1 MRARSSE
8 ANGAGIDAVLDWI
21 GVPAASV
28 TVSTVNTV
36 IASADP
42 SLVTGLADKCLCEG
56 NIQLSPGDDVLLLRK
71 GPKFMRLHSRRS
83 RIRVARGVR
92 PRASSGINLGF
103 ADLVFEGA
111 RLRPSPSWETYH
123 EDAHCCSR
131 TGHFGSRP
139 DPRSAR
145 ERGADVSGELL
156 IRV

>member
-56 NIQLSPGDDVLLLRK
+56 NIQLSPVMTSCSCARVPNSCASIHAGHEYVLREESD
-71 GPKFMRLHSRRS
+71 R
-83 RIRVARGVR
+83 AR
-92 PRASSGINLGF
+92 AQ
-103 ADLVFEGA
+103 E
-111 RLRPSPSWETYH
+111 
-123 EDAHCCSR
+123 
-131 TGHFGSRP
+131 
-139 DPRSAR
+139 
-145 ERGADVSGELL
+145 
-156 IRV
+156 